1 MRQLTMQ
8 MKHQYQSNSSLNS
21 IGLNAPYK
29 QNINQRP
36 DLINQRL
43 GNIGRSV
50 SIDSPA
56 NLSID
61 RGDYDDENLY
71 ELPIKNLD
79 TNEVIKI

>member
-1 MRQLTMQ
+1 M
-8 MKHQYQSNSSLNS
+8 
-21 IGLNAPYK
+21 GLNAPNK

-56 NLSID
+56 SISID
-61 RGDYDDENLY
+61 RGADDEENLY

>member
-1 MRQLTMQ
+1 MPVKQQITN
-8 MKHQYQSNSSLNS
+8 NSSLNNS
-21 IGLNAPYK
+21 INAPTK
-29 QNINQRP
+29 QIFNQRP

-43 GNIGRSV
+43 GNIGRSAS

-56 NLSID
+56 NISLD
-61 RGDYDDENLY
+61 KGLEDDENLY